1 VAEFLVGVVLGVS
14 VAALLFIIVG
24 PTRRVRAERPVT
36 EDDEAEILMGHLPCR
51 DATGQEEPVQATDEY
66 KTEDL
71 QALRRLGGAPAKR
84 RSRK

>member
-1 VAEFLVGVVLGVS
+1 VGEFLVGVVLGVS

-24 PTRRVRAERPVT
+24 PTRRVRAERRVT
-36 EDDEAEILMGHLPCR
+36 DDDETEILMGRLPCR
-51 DATGQEEPVQATDEY
+51 DATAQGEPAQATDEY

-84 RSRK
+84 RSHK